1 VICGDFNSN
10 AIFDHARKKR
20 NHTAVVAMLEQR
32 NLLSAYHAFF
42 SEEHGEETKATH
54 YFWHRKSRPFHIDY
68 VFLPRQWIPTAKV
81 AVGTYRKWRS
91 LSDHVPL
98 IVDFSP
104 RA

>member
-1 VICGDFNSN
+1 MFAQASAHPNKL
-10 AIFDHARKKR
+10 RKKR
-20 NHTAVVAMLEQR
+20 NHTAVVPMLEQK

-42 SEEHGEETKATH
+42 SEEHAEETRPTH

-68 VFLPRQWIPTAKV
+68 VFLPHKWIPSAKV
-81 AVGTYRKWRS
+81 TVGTYRKWRT

-104 RA
+104 